1 MNKLDEKVRLKS
13 LYNNVPDTIKEVK
26 SKEYKEIKAMLT
38 VIIISVSVILGLLIN
53 HIK

>member
-26 SKEYKEIKAMLT
+26 SKEYNEIKAMLAA
-38 VIIISVSVILGLLIN
+38 ILVSVGTILGLVIN

>member
-1 MNKLDEKVRLKS
+1 MEKLDEKVRLKS
-13 LYNNVPDTIKEVK
+13 LYNNVPDTIKDVK

-38 VIIISVSVILGLLIN
+38 VIIIVVSVILGLLIN

>member
-38 VIIISVSVILGLLIN
+38 VIIVTISVILGLMIRN
-53 HIK
+53 I